1 MNKRILS
8 LVLALVMVLG
18 AFTVV
23 SAADVKVEN
32 MSQQNK
38 IQWLV
43 DNKIVE
49 GHKLNAKDDKV
60 DLDLEGTLTREQATK
75 LIIHVIGKY
84 DLAKVLQGVMKPFPD
99 VDVDRWSNGV
109 ISVARTEKG
118 KNGQPIVIGYED
130 GMFKPEK
137 DVTYAEL
144 AKMLVTIVKD
154 NLTDKMVK
162 EAVWATTWMRWAD
175 EEGILKGLT
184 IANSDKSISRR
195 DAFEMIYNAKFA
207 LGETRYNKVSFGD
220 KMGIV
225 SKLQAG
231 KVEINQDPSMTYNLT
246 YNTILTDG
254 TSFNSLARNNARPG
268 SLVRLVTDKDNNVL
282 YMIELGNYVD
292 GALHNVANPIV
303 EKHINNRWATV
314 ADYTV
319 SSMGA
324 NKAKFVGTDRIRFHE
339 GTEVN
344 VMRDTRFFVADP
356 ANNFLKE
363 VKSMTEAMKYYG
375 KYDPNTNTWANTE
388 LKDVYAGFNKTA
400 WGKEAKVIVFNTT
413 HKFNGVSKLLRVYTD
428 GVNSLHNVTLQET
441 NGNLV
446 TANTANYFPQNWFP
460 GNWTFDHMDVVAFKT
475 VKEGNNVY
483 TRPTV
488 KIDFS
493 KDNVY
498 EVTKMDRAD
507 RTIELM
513 DKYNRKAKFV
523 VVPSVDEFLERETR
537 VGAHVQ
543 ISLDAGKIDVISN
556 VNIALRGALA
566 NGVNESL
573 AVRGRIE
580 RIYKTANGDG
590 YVAIARE
597 LANDVYGEVLTYRI
611 PDTQVYSELE
621 NLEKANLKLVKLY
634 LSKNQHGY
642 DTQVV
647 INFEQLEIP
656 ATPLEDAVNPE
667 KVLEDFYKVVDKQ
680 VDILNNKNEV
690 KGKVAF
696 EFDAN
701 YPKVARMVINGGKG
715 SDANTLVT
723 AAQEN
728 LNALFAAG
736 LKDYT
741 IGKTQLTE
749 KSSVDEIAK
758 AILAALG
765 EIKPEDKMAEVVV
778 NFNLM
783 KNGVNVPASV
793 TITVV
798 DAR

>member
-137 DVTYAEL
+137 EVTYAEL

-184 IANSDKSISRR
+184 IVNSDKAISRR

-303 EKHINNRWATV
+303 GKHINNRWATV

-375 KYDPNTNTWANTE
+375 KYDPKTNTWANTE
-388 LKDVYAGFNKTA
+388 LENVYAGFNKTA
-400 WGKEAKVIVFNTT
+400 WGREAKVIVFNTT

-498 EVTKMDRAD
+498 EVTKIDRAD

-566 NGVNESL
+566 NGVNDKLTKEVLVVKAYEDNGSYYVVAREKLAKGVYGQADTYKLMSEGQYKEIIAELGNNFESFEAKVEL
-573 AVRGRIE
+573 
-580 RIYKTANGDG
+580 TANYNG
-590 YVAIARE
+590 YQTVVVIDWNKTVNTEKVNMEKAKE
-597 LANDVYGEVLTYRI
+597 LVDAL
-611 PDTQVYSELE
+611 QVYHM
-621 NLEKANLKLVKLY
+621 NNVWPKAN
-634 LSKNQHGY
+634 NGNT
-642 DTQVV
+642 DE
-647 INFEQLEIP
+647 INRL
-656 ATPLEDAVNPE
+656 DASDAE
-667 KVLEDFYKVVDKQ
+667 AYAKVLRE
-680 VDILNNKNEV
+680 NKKLADEAA
-690 KGKVAF
+690 AF
-696 EFDAN
+696 ERDNKKADGSSLLAKAYLTKLEENIKWVNDRIDAFN
-701 YPKVARMVINGGKG
+701 ASNHVVANGG
-715 SDANTLVT
+715 TL
-723 AAQEN
+723 APIN
-728 LNALFAAG
+728 
-736 LKDYT
+736 K
-741 IGKTQLTE
+741 
-749 KSSVDEIAK
+749 
-758 AILAALG
+758 
-765 EIKPEDKMAEVVV
+765 
-778 NFNLM
+778 
-783 KNGVNVPASV
+783 
-793 TITVV
+793 
-798 DAR
+798 

>member
-18 AFTVV
+18 TFTLVT
-23 SAADVKVEN
+23 AADVKVEN

-184 IANSDKSISRR
+184 IVNSDKAISRR

-207 LGETRYNKVSFGD
+207 LGDTRYNKVNFGD

-324 NKAKFVGTDRIRFHE
+324 NKAKFVGTDVIRFHE

-375 KYDPNTNTWANTE
+375 KYDPKTNTWANTE
-388 LKDVYAGFNKTA
+388 LENVYAGFNKTA

-413 HKFNGVSKLLRVYTD
+413 HKFNGVSKVLRVYTD

-446 TANTANYFPQNWFP
+446 TANTANYFPTNWFP

-483 TRPTV
+483 TRPSKV
-488 KIDFS
+488 IDFS
-493 KDNVY
+493 EANVY

-566 NGVNESL
+566 NGVNDKLTKEVKVESVYEDNNSYFI
-573 AVRGRIE
+573 AVRE
-580 RIYKTANGDG
+580 K
-590 YVAIARE
+590 
-597 LANDVYGEVLTYRI
+597 LAKGVYGEIRTYKLMGGKIYDEFKGLLEQNARYFEI
-611 PDTQVYSELE
+611 ELSTNNNGYETPVVVRYILLAAELE
-621 NLEKANLKLVKLY
+621 PAVKPAEILKEFQKAADEQVDLLNNNPAVKDMVEFVFDSNHPQTATMIVKGGGAKDGQALVEAAKANLAKL
-634 LSKNQHGY
+634 
-642 DTQVV
+642 
-647 INFEQLEIP
+647 FE
-656 ATPLEDAVNPE
+656 
-667 KVLEDFYKVVDKQ
+667 
-680 VDILNNKNEV
+680 
-690 KGKVAF
+690 
-696 EFDAN
+696 
-701 YPKVARMVINGGKG
+701 
-715 SDANTLVT
+715 
-723 AAQEN
+723 
-728 LNALFAAG
+728 AG
-736 LKDYT
+736 LKDFT
-741 IGKTQLTE
+741 IAEIRLDE
-749 KSSVDEIAK
+749 KSTSEDIAR
-758 AILAALG
+758 AILAGIQAG
-765 EIKPEDKMAEVVV
+765 SNKEVKVDYNVV
-778 NFNLM
+778 
-783 KNGVNVPASV
+783 KNGVVVPSSIKV
-793 TITVV
+793 LIV